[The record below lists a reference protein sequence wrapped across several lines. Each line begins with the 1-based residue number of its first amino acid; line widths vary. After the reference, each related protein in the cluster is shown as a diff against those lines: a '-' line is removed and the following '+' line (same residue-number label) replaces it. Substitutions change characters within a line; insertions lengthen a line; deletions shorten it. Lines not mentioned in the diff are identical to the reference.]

1 MTTEYRYLTTSLI
14 GFIQQLTCCYIRHG
28 YWFYVTGWI
37 PLHKDPLAVD
47 EKLLTKYGIAR
58 SRSSRAR
65 RKQAGSANV
74 HYLRHERT
82 FILLATHGRH
92 DFFDQEPDVRD
103 IRRQPFRYAGYSIS
117 YKQGRYL
124 RKASSTTRPVVDNKF
139 HVRVRI
145 GRDRHTD
152 LKALFL
158 ELATRRTPD
167 QLAAMLYNLPF
178 EPYAPVRQQ
187 LLNLLRLINKK
198 RKAAGLATLPPKC
211 LRYRRR
217 IVKPFA

>member
-1 MTTEYRYLTTSLI
+1 M
-14 GFIQQLTCCYIRHG
+14 TCCYIRHG
-28 YWFYVTGWI
+28 YWFYVTGRI
-37 PLHKDPLAVD
+37 PLNKDPLIVD
-47 EKLLTKYGIAR
+47 AKLISKYGIAR
-58 SRSSRAR
+58 SRSSRSR

-82 FILLATHGRH
+82 FILLATHGKH
-92 DFFDQEPDVRD
+92 EFFDQESDIHD
-103 IRRQPFRYAGYSIS
+103 IRRQPFRYAGYSVS
-117 YKQGRYL
+117 YKRGRYL
-124 RKASSTTRPVVDNKF
+124 RKQSADQTPIRDDKY

-145 GRDRHTD
+145 DPDRHAD

-158 ELATRRTPD
+158 DLAIRRTRD
-167 QLAAMLYNLPF
+167 QLAALLYNLPF

-198 RKAAGLATLPPKC
+198 RKAAGQVTLPPNC

-217 IVKPFA
+217 IVKPFV